1 MGTETQLVAAL
12 AGLWGVLTAVVSG
25 ALKWLLEDRKT
36 LVAEWSARLETE
48 RVECRQE
55 ISRRDAK
62 LDSAADLMSR
72 QAESQQKQID
82 SLNQMVAVLQAA
94 LAQGKGQEPP

>member
-1 MGTETQLVAAL
+1 VETQLL
-12 AGLWGVLTAVVSG
+12 AGLIGLWGVLTAVVSG

-36 LVAEWSARLETE
+36 LVSEWSGRLETE
-48 RVECRQE
+48 RLECRQE

-62 LDSAADLMSR
+62 LDSAAALMSR

-82 SLNQMVAVLQAA
+82 SLNQMVSVLQAA
-94 LAQGKGQEPP
+94 LAKGPLE

>member
-1 MGTETQLVAAL
+1 METQLL
-12 AGLWGVLTAVVSG
+12 AGLIGLWGVLTAVVSG

-36 LVAEWSARLETE
+36 LVSEWSGRLETE
-48 RVECRQE
+48 RLECRQE

-62 LDSAADLMSR
+62 LDAAAALMSR
-72 QAESQQKQID
+72 QSESQQKQID
-82 SLNQMVAVLQAA
+82 SLNQMVAVLQTA

>member
-1 MGTETQLVAAL
+1 METQLL
-12 AGLWGVLTAVVSG
+12 AGLVGLWGVLTAVVSG
-25 ALKWLLEDRKT
+25 ALRWLLEDRKT

-82 SLNQMVAVLQAA
+82 SLNQMVAVLQSA

>member
-1 MGTETQLVAAL
+1 MDLQAQLVAAML
-12 AGLWGVLTAVVSG
+12 GLWGVLTAVVSG
-25 ALKWLLEDRKT
+25 ALKWLLEDRKA

-62 LDSAADLMSR
+62 LDAASDLMSR
-72 QAESQQKQID
+72 QSESQQKQID

-94 LAQGKGQEPP
+94 LAQGEGQEPP

>member
-1 MGTETQLVAAL
+1 MGAETQFVAAI
-12 AGLWGVLTAVVSG
+12 GTLWAVLTAVVSG

-36 LVAEWSARLETE
+36 LVAEWSHRLETE
-48 RVECRQE
+48 RLECRQE

-82 SLNQMVAVLQAA
+82 SLNQMVAVLQTA
-94 LAQGKGQEPP
+94 LAKGQGQDLP